1 MQYVNQHL
9 MQTRLSLPALIESTS
24 SDSNGS
30 VYIMVTVEQG
40 SGQFQGTGGATQT
53 RNPQQA
59 PANLQPNGAQQSG
72 LQNVITGSNLFSN
85 PQSNAVITIPGN
97 TSTSAQSLIANEAV
111 PNTQN
116 DISSTRAG
124 IIVGVIALLLLIGGF
139 LIIRKLTAD
148 E

>member
-9 MQTRLSLPALIESTS
+9 TQVRLSLRALNESTS
-24 SDSNGS
+24 SHSDGS

-59 PANLQPNGAQQSG
+59 PANLQPNGAQQGG
-72 LQNVITGSNLFSN
+72 LQNVVTGSNLFSN
-85 PQSNAVITIPGN
+85 PQSSAIITIPGN
-97 TSTSAQSLIANEAV
+97 TSTSAQSLVASEAAT
-111 PNTQN
+111 NTQS

-124 IIVGVIALLLLIGGF
+124 TMVGVVALLLLIGGF
-139 LIIRKLTAD
+139 LVIRKFTAD

>member
-1 MQYVNQHL
+1 
-9 MQTRLSLPALIESTS
+9 MQTILSLLALIESTS

-116 DISSTRAG
+116 DISSTRASITVG
-124 IIVGVIALLLLIGGF
+124 IIALLLLIGGF